1 MIYPPQQLCYYGS
14 SAWQIA
20 VASLS
25 GRYIEYNDP
34 YLQVMS
40 RYPKVPR
47 YWYAVVLVLSVSMSL
62 LTFYQGGF
70 QLPWW
75 GFAVFFILALVL
87 TYPNGEY
94 FQFHAPHPILPPPRL
109 FFCFLK
115 KLTRA
120 NTLSNRY
127 FDRYCGNFSWRYD
140 DFRLD
145 RRLHLSRQTF
155 GCHVLLCF
163 CQSDSW

>member
-94 FQFHAPHPILPPPRL
+94 FQFLRPPMQFYRHVC
-109 FFCFLK
+109 FFVFV
-115 KLTRA
+115 
-120 NTLSNRY
+120 
-127 FDRYCGNFSWRYD
+127 
-140 DFRLD
+140 
-145 RRLHLSRQTF
+145 F
-155 GCHVLLCF
+155 GKN
-163 CQSDSW
+163 

>member
-1 MIYPPQQLCYYGS
+1 LCYYGS

-94 FQFHAPHPILPPPRL
+94 F
-109 FFCFLK
+109 
-115 KLTRA
+115 
-120 NTLSNRY
+120 
-127 FDRYCGNFSWRYD
+127 
-140 DFRLD
+140 
-145 RRLHLSRQTF
+145 
-155 GCHVLLCF
+155 
-163 CQSDSW
+163 

>member
-1 MIYPPQQLCYYGS
+1 
-14 SAWQIA
+14 
-20 VASLS
+20 
-25 GRYIEYNDP
+25 
-34 YLQVMS
+34 MS

-94 FQFHAPHPILPPPRL
+94 FSILRPPSNSTATVC
-109 FFCFLK
+109 FFVFVFVK
-115 KLTRA
+115 
-120 NTLSNRY
+120 N
-127 FDRYCGNFSWRYD
+127 
-140 DFRLD
+140 
-145 RRLHLSRQTF
+145 
-155 GCHVLLCF
+155 
-163 CQSDSW
+163 